1 MKDRKNTERCNTNP
15 IGKIIR
21 IILSLIIIG
30 FGLYY
35 KNPIGLLGFLT
46 LYTAISGNC
55 GFSVKFKRSKYDTKS
70 NVINKIITQE
80 STVKYKENKP
90 KIT

>member
-1 MKDRKNTERCNTNP
+1 MEKKKDVEKCNTNP
-15 IGKIIR
+15 IGKYTR
-21 IILSLIIIG
+21 IALSLFVIG

-55 GFSVKFKRSKYDTKS
+55 GFSIKLNKSKHQNKS
-70 NVINKIITQE
+70 NMIKNIKIWE
-80 STVKYKENKP
+80 PEKKSK
-90 KIT
+90 